1 MQRDCIRFRPLPDG
15 RGSVTQWPR
24 LSRWYAQEMSAQP
37 DVVTVYRSMDTTA
50 KEDCEAIKDILSAE
64 GLSAVILDDD
74 VPGVPEGTYEIRV
87 PAGEAQRA
95 EKLIAENPL
104 PGEVELDNSAKLDLV
119 SIFQSDG
126 SDPTGQM
133 EAMDIFNVLETN
145 GIAAVLVGDAR
156 LPNLPFGVRV
166 AREQVERARELI
178 AEAQSVG
185 PAGAEE
191 AELESE
197 EKATGGS

>member
-1 MQRDCIRFRPLPDG
+1 MQSDRARLGRDC
-15 RGSVTQWPR
+15 
-24 LSRWYAQEMSAQP
+24 YAQDRDRMP
-37 DVVTVYRSMDTTA
+37 D
-50 KEDCEAIKDILSAE
+50 
-64 GLSAVILDDD
+64 
-74 VPGVPEGTYEIRV
+74 
-87 PAGEAQRA
+87 
-95 EKLIAENPL
+95 N
-104 PGEVELDNSAKLDLV
+104 LDLV

-126 SDPTGQM
+126 SDPTGQV

-145 GIAAVLVGDAR
+145 GVAAVLVGDVR

-166 AREQVERARELI
+166 AREDVKRSRQLI

-197 EKATGGS
+197 EKAGGV